1 MQLETTEETTERSE
15 TFSESKSK
23 NFLLSNTRVL
33 TITDLP
39 SPSMAALGAR
49 FVGNHRL
56 LSEEDR
62 FLNHRVMRIS
72 RSARP
77 AAISCCTDSGG
88 GKMSIKALA
97 KLESI
102 SKATLPACI
111 EGEERRALAMK
122 TMEHWMRESVV
133 EIVQNLRG
141 SSSLLAEVYT
151 EGRGGEFTLK
161 IGKAGAEDWPEIKE
175 KWKKG
180 ETSSPDGII
189 VVEELKDEGEED
201 TKVKKEER
209 FWGLMVQGKGFD
221 CAPCC
226 YVLKTNRPNTNLH
239 ISCTYFV
246 LIKVQNFNDSAKSQI
261 DRSFLVE

>member
-1 MQLETTEETTERSE
+1 
-15 TFSESKSK
+15 
-23 NFLLSNTRVL
+23 
-33 TITDLP
+33 
-39 SPSMAALGAR
+39 MAALGAH
-49 FVGNHRL
+49 FVGV
-56 LSEEDR
+56 SEIGIDIESD
-62 FLNHRVMRIS
+62 
-72 RSARP
+72 
-77 AAISCCTDSGG
+77 TSGVYRG
-88 GKMSIKALA
+88 R
-97 KLESI
+97 
-102 SKATLPACI
+102 
-111 EGEERRALAMK
+111 GEESSSDEDHGTLDA
-122 TMEHWMRESVV
+122 ESVV